1 MSGFDTK
8 TSVQIKSSEVGLL
21 VWRAAEIEEEGK
33 VEMEGHRRRI
43 TFVFNCGLSGEG
55 DFGCFK

>member
-21 VWRAAEIEEEGK
+21 VWRAAEIQEEGK
-33 VEMEGHRRRI
+33 VEMEGHRRSTLAAENNI
-43 TFVFNCGLSGEG
+43 CV
-55 DFGCFK
+55 